1 MRIQRARAWM
11 NAHLPWFGNEANAQS
26 RRPNQAASAPPGACT
41 PTDRGHAPPPR
52 PPATPNPQAAPRRLW
67 DHLDS
72 LRDQWLRD
80 GSLPV
85 YGAAVV
91 ITPDGSITFQ
101 RGKW

>member
-1 MRIQRARAWM
+1 MRIQRARAWV
-11 NAHLPWFGNEANAQS
+11 NAHL
-26 RRPNQAASAPPGACT
+26 
-41 PTDRGHAPPPR
+41 
-52 PPATPNPQAAPRRLW
+52 RLW

-101 RGKW
+101 RGKWTATIPASPPAGLP